1 MNESIEMVWFDGE
14 GFSNCSEFLFKM
26 GVGSGK
32 RGEGDGVRGKGRGNN
47 FREPVLKK

>member
-1 MNESIEMVWFDGE
+1 MGKILATVRISLEVGSGE
-14 GFSNCSEFLFKM
+14 W

-47 FREPVLKK
+47 FREPVLMVLKR